1 MTYLALSLYF
11 KWDVGMY
18 AIRGALRR
26 AGFKQYVAQS
36 KPPLSAKNRAD
47 QLAWAYEHRY
57 WTLKQ

>member
-11 KWDVGMY
+11 KWNVRMY
-18 AIRGALRR
+18 AIRSALRR
-26 AGFKQYVAQS
+26 ASFKQYVAQF

-47 QLAWAYEHRY
+47 RLAWAYKHRY